1 MVRAMLEGKEG
12 RTLRNCVVE
21 RLWED
26 IDSRLKNLAVSQVIV
41 HVHSSSP
48 CNLNCIFHMKNS
60 FFLNIMYINT
70 VVLNL

>member
-12 RTLRNCVVE
+12 RTLRNCIVE

-41 HVHSSSP
+41 HVIQVD
-48 CNLNCIFHMKNS
+48 LVI
-60 FFLNIMYINT
+60 
-70 VVLNL
+70 